1 MKPGDFIEVF
11 IDCDIDECE
20 KRDPKGL
27 YKKARA
33 GQIPEFTGIS
43 APYDVPVDADLRV
56 DTSRTERPQAAR
68 MDLDTLIEG
77 GWLSEER
84 E

>member
-43 APYDVPVDADLRV
+43 APYEAPEKAELVVKNTRQTAEQSLHEIIGYLE
-56 DTSRTERPQAAR
+56 RT
-68 MDLDTLIEG
+68 G
-77 GWLSEER
+77 HLSA
-84 E
+84 